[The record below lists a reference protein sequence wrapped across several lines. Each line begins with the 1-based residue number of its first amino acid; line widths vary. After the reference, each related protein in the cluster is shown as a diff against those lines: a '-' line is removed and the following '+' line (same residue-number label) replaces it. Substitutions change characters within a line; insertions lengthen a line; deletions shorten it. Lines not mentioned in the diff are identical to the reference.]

1 MPRTCIACSHPHRDD
16 IDRLLLE
23 GVPLR
28 NIAKRFSL
36 SAAGL
41 FRHNKHLSTM
51 LTNSHRGAEVLRA
64 DGLLEHLNHLT
75 AEAARLKQK
84 AEKAKDYR
92 TALAGV
98 REMSRLLELVMRL
111 AVEKEERESSNSE
124 FDDRPLDTLTDAQI
138 LRLLASEYDM
148 TESEFLRL
156 ARVENTSKVTSIE
169 SDQRWGNLQ
178 LTAK

>member
-1 MPRTCIACSHPHRDD
+1 MPRTCTVCSHPHRDD

-98 REMSRLLELVMRL
+98 REEGRLLELGMRR
-111 AVEKEERESSNSE
+111 AVEMEERGSSNSE
-124 FDDRPLDTLTDAQI
+124 LDDRPVETLTDVQI
-138 LRLLASEYDM
+138 LRLLARERDM
-148 TESEFLRL
+148 TEAKFLTI
-156 ARVENTSKVTSIE
+156 ARGQNPSQSTRPTH
-169 SDQRWGNLQ
+169 R
-178 LTAK
+178 

>member
-1 MPRTCIACSHPHRDD
+1 
-16 IDRLLLE
+16 
-23 GVPLR
+23 LR

-75 AEAARLKQK
+75 AEAARLKEK

-98 REMSRLLELVMRL
+98 REESRLLELGMRR
-111 AVEKEERESSNSE
+111 AIEMEERGSSNSE
-124 FDDRPLDTLTDAQI
+124 FDDRPLDTLTDVQI
-138 LRLLASEYDM
+138 LRLLACEQGLTRSSFAPAFTD
-148 TESEFLRL
+148 RL
-156 ARVENTSKVTSIE
+156 
-169 SDQRWGNLQ
+169 
-178 LTAK
+178 

>member
-1 MPRTCIACSHPHRDD
+1 MPRTCTACSHPHRDD

-23 GVPLR
+23 GTPLR

-41 FRHNKHLSTM
+41 FRHNKHISTI
-51 LTNSHRGAEVLRA
+51 LASSHKEVEILRA

-111 AVEKEERESSNSE
+111 AVEKEERRSINAEL
-124 FDDRPLDTLTDAQI
+124 DHRPLDTLTDAQL
-138 LRLLASEYDM
+138 LRLLAREYDM
-148 TESEFLRL
+148 TEAKFLSI
-156 ARVENTSKVTSIE
+156 ARGE
-169 SDQRWGNLQ
+169 SPLPD
-178 LTAK
+178 